1 MEEAQIAEKIA
12 NTVAAATG
20 DTTPASAPAE
30 VTAAAPAQ
38 EKAPE
43 QDLTYT
49 ANEQTGAVSDAQK
62 AAYVASLKYKFLD
75 QEKEFNPVFKELV
88 KNGDI
93 EKALKELHEKSD
105 GLDFIKPKYHE
116 TRERL
121 KTVETDFGSFKKEVE
136 QLGSMIKNDDLD
148 NFFSSIQM
156 PQQKVFNWVL
166 KKIQEQEMLQTMPP
180 QQRMAYENG
189 LQSKQK
195 ATQLEGTL
203 SETQQRI
210 EQAEAKALSFEL
222 DLTLNKPDIQSFAQ
236 SYDAQ
241 AGTPGAFKN
250 EVIQAG
256 SLAYHTTKKTISVE
270 QAVKEVMSKYG
281 KFIQSQTGQAQL
293 QNSAPGIQQAPAQKV
308 VIPTIQGKSS
318 SPVQKSVRSLS
329 DIREIRK
336 QKYGE

>member
-1 MEEAQIAEKIA
+1 MEETQIAEKIA
-12 NTVAAATG
+12 ETVAAATG
-20 DTTPASAPAE
+20 ASTPSEPVATIQTS
-30 VTAAAPAQ
+30 TS
-38 EKAPE
+38 EKTVEP
-43 QDLTYT
+43 DLTYT
-49 ANEQTGAVSDAQK
+49 TAAQATDPTDAQK
-62 AAYVASLKYKFLD
+62 AAYVANMKYKFLD
-75 QEKEFNPVFKELV
+75 KEEDFNPLLKDMVKTPEVEKLLKEFH
-88 KNGDI
+88 
-93 EKALKELHEKSD
+93 EKAA
-105 GLDFIKPKYHE
+105 GLDFIKPKFHE

-121 KTVETDFGSFKKEVE
+121 KSVESEFGSFKKEVE

-148 NFFSSIQM
+148 TFFSSIQM

-166 KKIQEQEMLQTMPP
+166 KKIHEQEMLQTMPP

-203 SETQQRI
+203 SESQQRA
-210 EQAEAKALSFEL
+210 EQAEARALSFEL

-236 SYDAQ
+236 AYDTQ
-241 AGTPGAFKN
+241 TGTPGAFKN

-256 SLAYHTTKKTISVE
+256 SLAYHTTKQTISVE
-270 QAVKEVMSKYG
+270 QAVKEVMNKYG
-281 KFIQSQTGQAQL
+281 KFFQSQAGQTPPQG
-293 QNSAPGIQQAPAQKV
+293 SMPGVQQTPAQKV